1 MEKKC
6 VKCQKLKSIDE
17 FNKHNIIEYDNLF
30 MCETCKKE
38 DDEFFEWSMDF
49 FKKQMIEKKQS
60 KEAKDIIAKKKKK
73 ASIRGAKYCKNR
85 KEIDPLFKLSLNIRS
100 NIGRSLRRNSYSKK
114 TKTYNILKCEYDF
127 FMEWINGIASNGHQY
142 GIEDLHLDH
151 VVPVSL
157 AQTEEEAIL
166 LNHYS
171 NFQLLTS
178 EDNIS
183 KGNRYVNPTN
193 LKRVLEHHPEPNKIK
208 EIYSRL

>member
-85 KEIDPLFKLSLNIRS
+85 KEIDPLFKLSLNPVKYRI
-100 NIGRSLRRNSYSKK
+100 
-114 TKTYNILKCEYDF
+114 TNILWCD
-127 FMEWINGIASNGHQY
+127 
-142 GIEDLHLDH
+142 
-151 VVPVSL
+151 
-157 AQTEEEAIL
+157 
-166 LNHYS
+166 
-171 NFQLLTS
+171 
-178 EDNIS
+178 
-183 KGNRYVNPTN
+183 
-193 LKRVLEHHPEPNKIK
+193 
-208 EIYSRL
+208 EIYDSMNGEVIELKWWQVQVLNCNQWFDINQ